1 LRLEKKRVAKG
12 VRTVKITRR
21 QLVAG
26 SSSAL
31 GMPFVSGLARA
42 QATPVILKVHHFLG
56 TQSNAHK
63 FWIDPWAKRVEAAS
77 AGKMKVEVYPSM
89 QLGGRPPQLYDQAKD
104 GVVDIVW
111 TLAGNTPGRFPR
123 FEVFELPWVPSVKG
137 EVTSQAAWD
146 FYEAQAK
153 DEVKDVKMLAVFAHA
168 KGNIYTKDKDIKR
181 PEDIKGLKVRV
192 PNRTINDTL
201 VLLGASPQGI
211 PAPGVPEALAKGV
224 VDGVMFPYEVV
235 PALKVDELT
244 NRAST
249 FAGDRALYTVIFFFA
264 MNKAKYDGLPA
275 DLKKIID
282 DNSGASLSRE
292 IGKGFDDWDK
302 SGIDAL
308 AKRGTNVTSI
318 DGADLAAWKAATA
331 PVVAN
336 WVEARTKAGD
346 KGAELLKAAEDL
358 IAKYTK

>member
-1 LRLEKKRVAKG
+1 M
-12 VRTVKITRR
+12 KITRR
-21 QLVAG
+21 QWVTTSGA
-26 SSSAL
+26 AL
-31 GMPFVSGLARA
+31 AMPFVARSGWA
-42 QATPVILKVHHFLG
+42 QGAPITIKVHHFLAA
-56 TQSNAHK
+56 QASAHR

-77 AGKMKVEVYPSM
+77 GGKLKVEVYPSM

-123 FEVFELPWVPSVKG
+123 LEVFELPWVPSAKA

-146 FYEAQAK
+146 FHEAYAK
-153 DEVKDVKMLAVFAHA
+153 DETKDVKMLAVFAHA

-181 PEDIKGLKVRV
+181 PEDLKGLKVRV
-192 PNRTINDTL
+192 PTRTINDTL

-244 NRAST
+244 NKAST
-249 FAGDRALYTVIFFFA
+249 FAGDRALYTAVFFFA
-264 MNKAKYDGLPA
+264 MNKAKYDGLPP

-282 DNSGASLSRE
+282 DNSGASLSHE
-292 IGKGFDDWDK
+292 CGKGFDEWDK
-302 SGIDAL
+302 IGIEAL
-308 AKRGTNVTSI
+308 AKRKTAVHSI
-318 DGADLAAWKAATA
+318 DGADLAAWKEATQ
-331 PVVAN
+331 PVVKA
-336 WVEARTKAGD
+336 WVEARNKAGD
-346 KGAELLKAAEDL
+346 KGEELLKAANDL
-358 IAKYTK
+358 VAKYSK